1 MTMKIE
7 LTPEVQAGLLSQA
20 QQNGLSLEAFA
31 ELVLR
36 EKSREALSA
45 SPERNPAPQQGVP
58 FWKSF
63 TSQVHALPDAVF
75 EKLPADGASE
85 HDHYLYG
92 APKRNA

>member
-20 QQNGLSLEAFA
+20 QECGLSLEAFA
-31 ELVLR
+31 ERVLSER
-36 EKSREALSA
+36 SREAFPFSSERSLT
-45 SPERNPAPQQGVP
+45 PEPSGP
-58 FWKSF
+58 FWQSF
-63 TSQVHALPDAVF
+63 TRQVHALPDSVF
-75 EKLPADGASE
+75 ERLPEDGASE